1 MNPENILKNYVLS
14 QYTTEKLIVIKE
26 KLKQDIIQADPFWQ
40 IVTRKVSINSCI
52 RKQNYI

>member
-14 QYTTEKLIVIKE
+14 QYTTEKLIAIKE
-26 KLKQDIIQADPFWQ
+26 KLKQDITQADPLWQ
-40 IVTRKVSINSCI
+40 IVTRKVSINNCI